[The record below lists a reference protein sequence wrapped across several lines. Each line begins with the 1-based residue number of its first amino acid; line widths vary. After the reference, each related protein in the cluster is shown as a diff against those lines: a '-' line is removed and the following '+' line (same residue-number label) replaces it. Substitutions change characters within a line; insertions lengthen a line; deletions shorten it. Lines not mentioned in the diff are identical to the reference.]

1 MKNVVT
7 DIHPDICVGCGVCVG
22 VCPSH
27 HLAIEYDENNLL
39 HVRELDNKCSDKCN
53 MCLSACPFSN
63 ESNNEDV
70 LSQRLYADVPS
81 VSHREE
87 CGYYLNCYVG
97 YHPNLER
104 RLESAS
110 GGLTTY
116 VLEYL
121 LESHQID
128 AAMVVGHRK
137 GDKPYYTFTLCRNVD
152 EVRQCTRSAYYA
164 VHAGDALREL
174 VADKQL
180 KSVVIVALPCL
191 CKAIR
196 NACMEN
202 AILRRRVKYIIGLVC
217 GQQKTHNFATFL
229 GKKSGIDNIQGID
242 FRTKKVGRPN
252 GNYGVKLKGREKEKE
267 ITFSEY
273 AKEWSFK
280 LFTVQ
285 ACNYCDDV
293 FAETADMVLMDAWLP
308 EYRYS
313 DKGENLIIT
322 RNQELDTIIG
332 SIPGI
337 KTIDV
342 SLVIQSQA
350 SVVQNKRSAIV
361 IALQEL
367 TSRGIVLR
375 KREILYLKPSFWQ
388 RPLLKT
394 KYKISTSSD
403 RMWCEAKGNLSD
415 FYKKIRKYKI
425 ALYRGLLLN
434 KIYQIVWEKA

>member
-7 DIHPDICVGCGVCVG
+7 DIHPDICVGCGACVG
-22 VCPSH
+22 ACPSH
-27 HLAIEYDENNLL
+27 HLAIEYNENNLL
-39 HVRELDNKCSDKCN
+39 RVKELDNNCSDRCN
-53 MCLSACPFSN
+53 MCLSVCPFSN
-63 ESNNEDV
+63 ESRNEDT
-70 LSQRLYADVPS
+70 LSHNLYADVPS
-81 VSHREE
+81 ISRREE
-87 CGYYLNCYVG
+87 CGYYLNSYVG
-97 YHPNLER
+97 YHPCLER
-104 RLESAS
+104 RMDSAS

-116 VLEYL
+116 VLEHL
-121 LESHQID
+121 LESHQVD
-128 AAMVVGHRK
+128 AAMVVGHRE
-137 GDKPYYTFTLCRNVD
+137 GDKPYYTFTLCRNVE

-202 AILRRRVKYIIGLVC
+202 AILRRKVKYIIGLVC

-229 GKKSGIDNIQGID
+229 GKKSGVDNLQGID

-252 GNYGVKLKGREKEKE
+252 SDFGVKLKEVEKGKE
-267 ITFSEY
+267 ITFSSF
-273 AKEWSFK
+273 AKDWSFK

-293 FAETADMVLMDAWLP
+293 FAETADMVVMDAWLP
-308 EYRYS
+308 EYGHS

-322 RNQELDTIIG
+322 RNQELDDIV
-332 SIPGI
+332 SNIPEI

-342 SLVIQSQA
+342 SRVIQSQA

-361 IALQEL
+361 IALQQL

-375 KREILYLKPSFWQ
+375 KRESLYSKPSCWQ

-394 KYKISTSSD
+394 KYKISISSD
-403 RMWCEAKGNLSD
+403 RMWHEAKEDLSA
-415 FYKKIRKYKI
+415 FYTKIRKHKI
-425 ALYRGLLLN
+425 ALYWGLLLN
-434 KIYQIVWEKA
+434 KIYQIVWKKA

>member
-7 DIHPDICVGCGVCVG
+7 DIQPDICVGCGVCVG

-70 LSQRLYADVPS
+70 LSQRLYADAPS

-97 YHPNLER
+97 YHPNLIR
-104 RLESAS
+104 RMDSAS

-116 VLEYL
+116 VLEHL
-121 LESHQID
+121 LESHQVD
-128 AAMVVGHRK
+128 ATLVVGHRE
-137 GDKPYYTFTLCRNVD
+137 GGRPYYAFTLCRNV
-152 EVRQCTRSAYYA
+152 EELHQCTRSAYYA
-164 VHAGDALREL
+164 VHAGDALRKL
-174 VADKQL
+174 IADKEL
-180 KSVVIVALPCL
+180 KSVAIVALPCL
-191 CKAIR
+191 SKAIR

-202 AILRRRVKYIIGLVC
+202 ALLRRKVKYIIGLVC

-229 GKKSGIDNIQGID
+229 GKKSGIDNLQGID

-252 GNYGVKLKGREKEKE
+252 GDFGVKLKGIEKEKE
-267 ITFSEY
+267 ITFSSF
-273 AKEWSFK
+273 AKDWSFK

-293 FAETADMVLMDAWLP
+293 FAETADMAVMDAWLP
-308 EYRYS
+308 EYVYS

-322 RNQELDTIIG
+322 RNQELDTIVG
-332 SIPGI
+332 NIPKI
-337 KTIDV
+337 KSIDV
-342 SLVIQSQA
+342 NRVIQSQA

-361 IALQEL
+361 VALHQL
-367 TSRGIVLR
+367 KSRGIELR
-375 KREILYLKPSFWQ
+375 KREKIYTKPSCWQ
-388 RPLLKT
+388 RPLLKA
-394 KYKISTSSD
+394 KYNISISSD
-403 RMWCEAKGNLSD
+403 RMWHETKGDLSV
-415 FYKKIRKYKI
+415 FYKMIRKHKI
-425 ALYRGLLLN
+425 VLYWGLLLN
-434 KIYQIVWEKA
+434 KIYQIVWGKR